1 MTHSWRFFY
10 AGGFNQVCLEEA
22 EDLLALKHLDQKL
35 WATLACPTSRLA
47 LNQRMLNYLDPL
59 KTGRIRAPEIL
70 ACIAWLNEHLA
81 SLNSLFDPAP
91 LTLESF
97 SSNAQGEGL
106 KQAARRLQS
115 LLNIEPHAPLTSNL
129 TADLP
134 ALFPADK
141 ANGDGIITVAFV
153 KDEGLA
159 QLVGEILACVGGKLD
174 RSGEMGVSAEA
185 IESFYAQAQA
195 AAGWQQSL
203 EKPPFDA
210 KASKALAAFAPLRD
224 KIDDYFTRTALLG
237 YDERALAL
245 LSVQEAEL
253 LRLGSVNLA
262 NREELKAL
270 PIAKLSTHGALP
282 LTQGVNPA
290 WAQALQELKENALQP
305 LFGDITE
312 LTLTQWQALLAEV
325 EPYFAWQSAK
335 PELPVLQCLPIE
347 RIEQLVAENRKDA
360 LLAKVAED
368 LAVEQAANSLV
379 DLDKIL
385 CLKED
390 FIRLLR
396 NFVSLQDFY
405 EGKDKA
411 VFQAGRLFI
420 DGKSCDLVVEVGDI
434 AAHAAIAQQSNSFLL
449 YLTCKRQGQPVAG
462 RDSLNLVAVVSAG
475 VNYELMPGRNGL
487 FYDRDGNAWDATV
500 VKVVENAI
508 SVRQAFWSP
517 YQRIADLISQQI
529 QKFAQGQDSKLL
541 TNVESKVQSVNA
553 NGTTAAQSP
562 FDIARFA
569 GIFAAIGLA
578 LGAIGTAIAAV
589 FSGLLALSWWQWPL
603 LVLGIVALVSGPSML
618 MAWFKL
624 RRRSLGPIL
633 DANGWAINTQAKIS
647 LLFGSVLTQLASL
660 PKDAK
665 RSLKVRSEETSKAG
679 RKLLLGLLALG
690 AVAAAA
696 WYYLAPKLHG
706 LL

>member
-10 AGGFNQVCLEEA
+10 AGGFNQVCLEDA
-22 EDLLALKHLDQKL
+22 QDLLALKNLDQKL

-70 ACIAWLNEHLA
+70 ACIVWLEERLV
-81 SLNSLFDPAP
+81 SLDSLFAAAP
-91 LTLESF
+91 LKVESF
-97 SSNAQGEGL
+97 SANAHGEGL

-115 LLNIEPHAPLTSNL
+115 LRDLDEQSALTSAL

-141 ANGDGIITVAFV
+141 ANGDGIITVALA
-153 KDEGLA
+153 KDKALA
-159 QLVGEILACVGGKLD
+159 QLIGEILACVGGQAD
-174 RSGEMGVSAEA
+174 RSGEQGVNAEA
-185 IESFYAQAQA
+185 IETFYAQAQA
-195 AAGWQQSL
+195 AAAWHQSL
-203 EKPPFDA
+203 EKTPFDA
-210 KASKALAAFAPLRD
+210 EASTALAAFALLRA
-224 KIDDYFTRTALLG
+224 KIDDYFTRTALLS

-253 LRLGSVNLA
+253 LRLASVNLA
-262 NREELKAL
+262 NRDELKAL
-270 PIAKLSTHGALP
+270 PIAKLSPNGALP
-282 LTQGVNPA
+282 LHSGVNPA
-290 WAQALQELKENALQP
+290 WEQALKALRDSALTP

-312 LTLTQWQALLAEV
+312 LTQAQWQELLAKV

-335 PELPVLQCLPIE
+335 PELPVLQCLPME
-347 RIEQLVAENRKDA
+347 RIEQLVQEDRKAE
-360 LLAKVAED
+360 LLALVAED

-385 CLKED
+385 CLHED
-390 FIRLLR
+390 FVHLLR

-405 EGKDKA
+405 EGREKA

-434 AAHAAIAQQSNSFLL
+434 AAHSAIAQQSNSFLL
-449 YLTCKRQGQPVAG
+449 YLTCKRQGQPVQG
-462 RDSLNLVAVVSAG
+462 RETLNLVAVVSAG

-529 QKFAQGQDSKLL
+529 QKLAQGQDSKFL
-541 TNVESKVQSVNA
+541 TSVESKVQSVNG
-553 NGTTAAQSP
+553 NGSTTAQSP

-578 LGAIGTAIAAV
+578 LGAIGTALAAV
-589 FSGLLALSWWQWPL
+589 VSGLLALSWWQWPL
-603 LVLGIVALVSGPSML
+603 LVLGVIALVSGPSML

-679 RKLLLGLLALG
+679 RKLILGLLLLG
-690 AVAAAA
+690 AAA
-696 WYYLAPKLHG
+696 LALWHYVVPR
-706 LL
+706 LLG